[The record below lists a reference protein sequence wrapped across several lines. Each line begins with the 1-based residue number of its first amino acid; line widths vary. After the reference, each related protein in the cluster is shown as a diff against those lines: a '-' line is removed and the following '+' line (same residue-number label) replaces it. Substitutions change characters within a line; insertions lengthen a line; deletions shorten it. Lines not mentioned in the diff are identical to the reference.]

1 MGTTTND
8 PVTGKPIINNTPQTQ
23 SDLQA
28 VADYAASQGPISVG
42 SFSALSSIPFKRA
55 GMVVEV
61 ADTGRLYKLK
71 ADATTWQAVDRISIY
86 NASPAARSGANWD
99 GVSPIIEKLGSVVV
113 IASVASIGTFAWP
126 GGAFPNGLLSVQLTS
141 GDYSVSA
148 RTLIVGGSTNLSQ
161 CQFQALGAGGGGVGA
176 VGVRVD
182 FRGVGW

>member
-1 MGTTTND
+1 MGVTSFD
-8 PVTGKPIINNTPQTQ
+8 SATGKPVFNSTPQTQ

-28 VADYAASQGPISVG
+28 AADYAASQGPISVG

-55 GMVVEV
+55 GMVAEV

-86 NASPAARSGANWD
+86 NASPTAREGANWD
-99 GVSPIIEKLGSVVV
+99 GVSPLIEKVGSVV
-113 IASVASIGTFAWP
+113 ITANASSIGNFNWP

-141 GDYSVSA
+141 GDYTVTA
-148 RTLIVGGSTNLSQ
+148 KILVPGGSTSRSQ
-161 CQFQALGAGGGGVGA
+161 CVFQALTGGGAGVGA

-182 FRGVGW
+182 FRAVGW